1 MNEKKQQA
9 NISTAWKPL
18 LEEEFAQP
26 YFDELREKVRDAYLS
41 KNVFPHPSR
50 MFRAFDEV
58 APKNVRVVILG
69 QDPYHTPGVADGLAF
84 SSFPEN
90 PVPPSLLN
98 IYKEIEAEFGV
109 SSQGLSQ
116 TDEIRGMGE
125 KTMETY
131 ADMTTESLGT
141 HNDEV
146 RRLRKS
152 YTPDLSHWAQQGV
165 LLLNASLTVE
175 SGLANSH
182 VGFGWHTFTDA
193 VIRIISRDCDNVI
206 FMFWGNYARE
216 KRTLVD
222 SSKHLI
228 LESPHPSPLSAH
240 KGFFGNDHF
249 KKANTYLEAHG
260 RGSIAWSKGI

>member
-1 MNEKKQQA
+1 MNEKNQQV

-18 LEEEFAQP
+18 LGEEFEKP
-26 YFDELREKVRDAYLS
+26 YFGALRDQVREAYLS

-58 APKNVRVVILG
+58 APKDVRVVILG

-98 IYKEIEAEFGV
+98 IYKEIEAEFGC
-109 SSQGLSQ
+109 SCA
-116 TDEIRGMGE
+116 R
-125 KTMETY
+125 
-131 ADMTTESLGT
+131 
-141 HNDEV
+141 
-146 RRLRKS
+146 
-152 YTPDLSHWAQQGV
+152 TPDLSHWAKQGV

-193 VIRIISRDCDNVI
+193 VIHIISRDCDNVVFI
-206 FMFWGNYARE
+206 LWGNYARE
-216 KRTLVD
+216 KRGLID
-222 SSKHLI
+222 SSEHLI
-228 LESPHPSPLSAH
+228 LESPHPSPLSAY

-249 KKANTYLEAHG
+249 KKVNEYLEAHG
-260 RGSIAWSKGI
+260 RGTISWCEGV